1 MPGLQLTGNL
11 TGGWERRRQVVT
23 REAVIEAVS
32 AVAVDFGRIRKIY
45 LFGSVVKGAQ
55 TEASDVDLCVETDE
69 GFSLF
74 DAGAFGSRVKAILGT
89 DIDIVTEKSCRP
101 HVAGS
106 MRQERVLVYER

>member
-1 MPGLQLTGNL
+1 M
-11 TGGWERRRQVVT
+11 VT
-23 REAVIEAVS
+23 KEAVIEAVS

-89 DIDIVTEKSCRP
+89 NIDIVTEKSCRP
-101 HVAGS
+101 HVADS
-106 MRQERVLVYER
+106 MRKERVLVYER

>member
-1 MPGLQLTGNL
+1 M
-11 TGGWERRRQVVT
+11 VT
-23 REAVIEAVS
+23 KEAVIEAVS

-74 DAGAFGSRVKAILGT
+74 DAGAFGSRVQEILGA
-89 DIDIVTEKSCRP
+89 DIDIVTESSCRP
-101 HVAGS
+101 HVADS
-106 MRQERVLVYER
+106 MRQERALVYER